1 MGEFTC
7 TIPITVTP
15 PGHAGSMKILH
26 TSDWHLG
33 RSFGTYGLLPD
44 QEAFLQWLVTTAV
57 ENDVELV
64 AIAGD
69 IYDRSNP
76 PAEAIRAFNSVVVS
90 LNSAGIEVAAIA
102 GNHDSAERVA
112 IYSAFTQANGLLL
125 RGGYPDTEPARETG
139 HLGDRTGVHVAIRNF
154 RDGPLAIAAIPFLDP
169 RLIPAHFT
177 LLNPSDGPY
186 THNQVVSACA
196 KAAAAEIPNGM
207 RSLAMAH
214 GFVAGGKG
222 SDSEK
227 NLVATVG
234 GTDHIGAACF
244 QPFSY
249 TALGHLHRPQI
260 VRNTQTIRYSGT
272 PLPYS
277 FSETGPKS
285 VVLIDMDSEGQCAVS
300 LIQVPC
306 GKGVRTIRA
315 PFAEV
320 SRMSTDTQNLV
331 RIELTD
337 DAPIREAKRRLLPL
351 FPHLVELSLVNL
363 NPPMSP
369 QRPEGQGAP
378 SLAQQVQDFLTI
390 ATGADATTDDFA
402 LVTEALNSVGLETPD
417 ASLVIDTL
425 AERDI
430 DSSASGEG
438 STTEAA

>member
-1 MGEFTC
+1 
-7 TIPITVTP
+7 
-15 PGHAGSMKILH
+15 MKILH

-57 ENDVELV
+57 QNGVELV

-125 RGGYPDTEPARETG
+125 RGGYPTPPAGADAEQTG
-139 HLGDRTGVHVAIRNF
+139 ESNEVHVAIRNF
-154 RDGPLAIAAIPFLDP
+154 SDGPLAIAAIPFLDP
-169 RLIPAHFT
+169 RLIPANFT

-186 THNQVVSACA
+186 THNQVVTACA
-196 KAAAAEIPNGM
+196 AAAAAEVPAGM

-214 GFVAGGKG
+214 GFVAGGQG

-227 NLVATVG
+227 SLIAAVG

-244 QPFSY
+244 KPFSY

-260 VRNTQTIRYSGT
+260 VRNTDTIRYSGT

-285 VVLIDMDSEGQCAVS
+285 VVLIDMDAHGQCAVS
-300 LIQVPC
+300 LVQVPC

-315 PFAEV
+315 SFAEI
-320 SRMSTDTQNLV
+320 SRMNADTENLV
-331 RIELTD
+331 RVELTD

-363 NPPMSP
+363 NPPMS
-369 QRPEGQGAP
+369 RNHREGQGAP
-378 SLAQQVQDFLTI
+378 SLAQQVQDFLQV
-390 ATGADATTDDFA
+390 ATGVDATIDDFNLIA
-402 LVTEALNSVGLETPD
+402 EALHDVGLETPD
-417 ASLVIDTL
+417 GSLVRETL
-425 AERDI
+425 AEHSPEPSAGI
-430 DSSASGEG
+430 GDSS
-438 STTEAA
+438 TEAA